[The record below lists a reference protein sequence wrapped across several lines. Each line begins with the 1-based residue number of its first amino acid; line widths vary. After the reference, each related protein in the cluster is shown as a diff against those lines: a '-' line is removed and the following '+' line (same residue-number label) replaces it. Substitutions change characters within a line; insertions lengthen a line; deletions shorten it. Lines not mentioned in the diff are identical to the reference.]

1 MMDIDEIKRYI
12 HVGSGYVEVARD
24 YLPKYKGLCR
34 RTFIRKNKI
43 QIDFCTIG
51 NVELNEGEITFYFG
65 YENFEDVI
73 KSAEN
78 FLHSPVPEWTNYN
91 RTWNEWHFPES
102 SDKNAFQNFFRDL
115 QEHKLIFPEN
125 FSYMRICRIYALGVF
140 LGKINP
146 YNNENIFDD
155 MDFVKYIF
163 SLDNEFD
170 KY

>member
-1 MMDIDEIKRYI
+1 MMNIDEIKRYI

-43 QIDFCTIG
+43 QIDFCTAG
-51 NVELNEGEITFYFG
+51 NVELNEGETTFYFC
-65 YENFEDVI
+65 YESFEDVI
-73 KSAEN
+73 ESAES
-78 FLHSPVPEWTNYN
+78 FLKKSVSEWTNYN
-91 RTWNEWHFPES
+91 RTWNEWYFQPYDTES
-102 SDKNAFQNFFRDL
+102 HNSFFEDL
-115 QEHKLIFPEN
+115 QNHKLEFPEN
-125 FSYMRICRIYALGVF
+125 FSYMRICSIYALGVF

-146 YNNENIFDD
+146 YNDENIFDD
-155 MDFVKYIF
+155 MDFVKYLF